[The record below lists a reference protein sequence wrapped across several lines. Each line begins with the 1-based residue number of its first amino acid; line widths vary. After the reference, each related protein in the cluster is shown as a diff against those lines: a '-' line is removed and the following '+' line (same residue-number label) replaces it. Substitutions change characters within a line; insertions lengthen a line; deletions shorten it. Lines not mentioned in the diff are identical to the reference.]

1 MNASGGRAAHSNL
14 NVTVNHSIKLVFR
27 VQALRWHVALVGMPN
42 SVVLREFQMAAS
54 GQHVEIVA
62 LEVSIVKASV
72 SKFVVFRISLMVS
85 KESGA

>member
-1 MNASGGRAAHSNL
+1 
-14 NVTVNHSIKLVFR
+14 
-27 VQALRWHVALVGMPN
+27 MPN